1 MMAAF
6 SPKRASFWIRRDNG
20 TRPAQR
26 PGRERRKV
34 ADMETSYRWGWA
46 PQRKRQ
52 GDAPL
57 LYEQPGPHGHPDV
70 ALPICNRILK
80 KGCTGGKIQ
89 KKPSLSA
96 SLGLAKGYGYA
107 SYS

>member
-1 MMAAF
+1 LGF
-6 SPKRASFWIRRDNG
+6 
-20 TRPAQR
+20 
-26 PGRERRKV
+26 ERR
-34 ADMETSYRWGWA
+34 A
-46 PQRKRQ
+46 QKRQ

-57 LYEQPGPHGHPDV
+57 RNEQPGPHGHPDV
-70 ALPICNRILK
+70 ALPICNHIPK

-107 SYS
+107 SLRWEVQVAKSAGWCQERKQIFLAMPK